1 MQYITIKIQ
10 AEDYPFVLEAI
21 QMRSRALL
29 NSINAQVEA
38 QLNPQP
44 VAEPKIKA
52 PWGLKKDGTPKARPG
67 RPKQ

>member
-38 QLNPQP
+38 QLNPPQAAP
-44 VAEPKIKA
+44 VKVDA

-67 RPKQ
+67 RK